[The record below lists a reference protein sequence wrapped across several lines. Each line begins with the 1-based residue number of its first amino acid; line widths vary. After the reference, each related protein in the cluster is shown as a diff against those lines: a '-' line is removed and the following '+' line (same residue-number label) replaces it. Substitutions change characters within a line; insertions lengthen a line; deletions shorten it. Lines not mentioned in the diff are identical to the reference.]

1 MLDEDTFQ
9 QLLEAAYVMQQHN
22 DAALAAR
29 AEPDPARTL
38 SQIVETQELLRSRE
52 FDLRAATV
60 LIAERL
66 RQMTP
71 ALGVAIAAARDAHL
85 EFLASVGS
93 GVTALGSRVPI
104 DSSFAAVFP
113 PGGEAVAGSA
123 PNPPSAG
130 QASSAEGLRS
140 LVVLP
145 VHYEGKVAGILEV
158 RFSGDPPYNEHV
170 IQTCL
175 LMKGLIAEAIARAA
189 DQEWKRT
196 LATERATMIEALEK
210 IKPQLD
216 RLVMEPPTEPAAAP
230 SAEQTSST
238 GSPVI
243 EPEPKADSGAEF
255 HPEAKPEA
263 DSHDTQAEQ
272 DEQDEKEASCSAC
285 GYQYGEGELF
295 CGNCGTRRFLQD
307 SSSALQGKW
316 ASMWR
321 MQQAAEREQKESSEE
336 SSGSMSEEPQPLAPD
351 SEQQT
356 EAAIAEVANIEAAN
370 TRDINNALAPW
381 TSATHTR
388 QWLESLQ
395 AHRSG
400 RVWLSK
406 QRANIYLGAALLM
419 LLIALSGWGT
429 RRVQS
434 GMANVR
440 QKNSPAELTT
450 FERLLVSLGVA
461 EAPTPPVY
469 KGNPNTQ
476 VWVDLHTA
484 LYYCPGSELYGKT
497 AGGKFT
503 SQRDAQ
509 QDQFEPAAQK
519 SCD

>member
-1 MLDEDTFQ
+1 
-9 QLLEAAYVMQQHN
+9 
-22 DAALAAR
+22 
-29 AEPDPARTL
+29 
-38 SQIVETQELLRSRE
+38 
-52 FDLRAATV
+52 
-60 LIAERL
+60 
-66 RQMTP
+66 MTP
-71 ALGVAIAAARDAHL
+71 ALGVAIAAAHDAHL
-85 EFLASVGS
+85 EYFASAGS

-113 PGGEAVAGSA
+113 PGGDAVAGSA
-123 PNPPSAG
+123 PNPLSAG
-130 QASSAEGLRS
+130 QTSSAEGLRS

-158 RFSGDPPYNEHV
+158 RFAGDPPYHEHV

-189 DQEWKRT
+189 DLEWKRT

-216 RLVMEPPTEPAAAP
+216 RLVMEPAGPAAAP
-230 SAEQTSST
+230 STEQTGST

-243 EPEPKADSGAEF
+243 APEPEADSGSEL
-255 HPEAKPEA
+255 HLEAKPEA
-263 DSHDTQAEQ
+263 DSHDTQDQQGEK
-272 DEQDEKEASCSAC
+272 DEKEASCSAC

-295 CGNCGTRRFLQD
+295 CGNCGTRRSSRN
-307 SSSALQGKW
+307 SSSGLQGKW

-321 MQQAAEREQKESSEE
+321 MQQAAEKQKESSEE
-336 SSGSMSEEPQPLAPD
+336 NSGSTSEEPHALAAD
-351 SEQQT
+351 SEQET
-356 EAAIAEVANIEAAN
+356 EAVSRETANTGDINTEDTNEAAQTTALTVQDHTN
-370 TRDINNALAPW
+370 VLAPW

-388 QWLESLQ
+388 KWLESLQ
-395 AHRSG
+395 PDGAG
-400 RVWLSK
+400 RVWIAK
-406 QRANIYLGAALLM
+406 QRANIYLGAALVM

-450 FERLLVSLGVA
+450 FERLLVSLGLA
-461 EAPTPPVY
+461 EAPTPLVY